1 MFISENHLPVAK
13 APGQQGTMGFE
24 GLCCDGVG
32 KWGGGGGERKE
43 GGMVDKALVQISMRL
58 EYQLI

>member
-1 MFISENHLPVAK
+1 MMVWGS
-13 APGQQGTMGFE
+13 G
-24 GLCCDGVG
+24 
-32 KWGGGGGERKE
+32 GGGGGERKE